1 MKKEYI
7 VRKTAR
13 KLLKSMGMLTSIPID
28 LNHILVQLSS
38 KEVQIR
44 ALPKNNLWGNA
55 RIEITCGQPSEILLA
70 IDPQKSGEPNSEYW
84 RATLAMTIG
93 FLVLNKE
100 LKNGGIQTIDLMFNK
115 DNLYEVFAKEL
126 LCPKP
131 LIAYLCEDLIRDLKR
146 GQRIRHKLHQFAQ
159 LLMAPQE
166 FIESQI
172 ISCVKQPRGG

>member
-1 MKKEYI
+1 
-7 VRKTAR
+7 
-13 KLLKSMGMLTSIPID
+13 
-28 LNHILVQLSS
+28 
-38 KEVQIR
+38 
-44 ALPKNNLWGNA
+44 
-55 RIEITCGQPSEILLA
+55 
-70 IDPQKSGEPNSEYW
+70 
-84 RATLAMTIG
+84 
-93 FLVLNKE
+93 
-100 LKNGGIQTIDLMFNK
+100 MFNK

-172 ISCVKQPRGG
+172 ISCVKQPRGR